1 MKTTLVKAAFISGS
15 VLAGALIAMPSQADL
30 IPYEVA
36 ILQGLNKITARVSEF
51 QAPINQAVKFGSLE
65 ITTRDC
71 RKSSPEE
78 MPESAT
84 FLEIDDVKENVEKK
98 RMFSGWMF
106 ASSPAI
112 SAMEHPVYDVW
123 VVDCVSAES
132 ASDNTN
138 SEPENE
144 ADGGNQSSE

>member
-1 MKTTLVKAAFISGS
+1 MNTTLVKVIS
-15 VLAGALIAMPSQADL
+15 VLTGTLIATSSQAEL

-36 ILQGLNKITARVSEF
+36 ILQGLNKVTARVSEF
-51 QAPINQAVKFGSLE
+51 QAPLNQAVKFGSLE
-65 ITTRDC
+65 IIMRDC
-71 RKSSPEE
+71 RKNSPEE

-84 FLEIDDVKENVEKK
+84 FLEIDDVKQNLEKQ

-123 VVDCVSAES
+123 VVDCMSAEEATGPS
-132 ASDNTN
+132 ITV
-138 SEPENE
+138 PEE
-144 ADGGNQSSE
+144 GQSSE